1 MLGDDDEGARSRAST
16 DEDFNEIRR
25 LKNVSLYQVLF
36 ASCHWIAFNS
46 GAAWLAVSMTPFLCH
61 FSPAIWSNGSQP

>member
-46 GAAWLAVSMTPFLCH
+46 GAA
-61 FSPAIWSNGSQP
+61 